1 MIFIKKKILL
11 GTRCS
16 TKCGYTSS
24 ENLYASA
31 YEIKK
36 TSSKNLFVCKINFE
50 LFHFIQLQEERTA
63 TIERDNRILL
73 EKMSHI
79 MRTTGGID
87 NRNEYEPRRYE

>member
-1 MIFIKKKILL
+1 
-11 GTRCS
+11 
-16 TKCGYTSS
+16 
-24 ENLYASA
+24 
-31 YEIKK
+31 
-36 TSSKNLFVCKINFE
+36 